1 MGPCSSWNLRNYLRM
16 RKWQLSV
23 RQVWLSSIISNV
35 TNNKNEPLWKT
46 VRLKGLPAK
55 PQSVQPV
62 SIFFKFDPSVSPY
75 VFTVLLIPSFHVS
88 SGYFYATILTVLI
101 LINFETQILERFN
114 SPRNERRSV
123 TSRYH
128 GSKISGSQQQRVFA
142 TATSNSKKG
151 IGLDWQKKNNFARAS
166 RFFCTFL
173 SRCCTT
179 ATWNFLISHA
189 RFVE

>member
-114 SPRNERRSV
+114 SPRNERSV

-151 IGLDWQKKNNFARAS
+151 IGLDWQKKTTLHVHHAFFVHFLAVVARLRHETS
-166 RFFCTFL
+166 
-173 SRCCTT
+173 
-179 ATWNFLISHA
+179 
-189 RFVE
+189 